1 MLASKAMYE
10 FAAIGLAAR
19 TRRSDMGLTQ
29 ERVADLC
36 GLSPPI
42 VEQLENGSIGE
53 LDWAHAV
60 RLLSVIGL
68 SVHVSNPRSTRRQR
82 EGGTPALEIAARS
95 ASTSFK
101 EVLDAEDLRAA
112 LLTTTYPKNLRPYVR
127 TFLEEAPISLIADVI
142 EQLHHET
149 GVNRVEFWQHMRD
162 MAIAVNTIR
171 EIWL

>member
-1 MLASKAMYE
+1 MYE

-36 GLSPPI
+36 GLSPAI

-68 SVHVSNPRSTRRQR
+68 RVHVSNPRSTRRQR
-82 EGGTPALEIAARS
+82 EGGMPALEIAARS

-101 EVLDAEDLRAA
+101 EVVDAEALGAA

-142 EQLHHET
+142 EQLHHQT

-162 MAIAVNTIR
+162 MARAVNTVR